1 MQNEVPLGMGGMAA
15 VIAMDADK
23 IAEICENTP
32 GKVQIA
38 NYNCPGQIVISGEA
52 LDAHLMEM
60 KELYIKSDEKDAIRK
75 HLDGEL
81 DTIENRID
89 SLDKRITI
97 REQMSEIIDLI
108 PISYIA
114 KNYFGKS
121 RAWLYQ
127 RINGYK
133 VRGRVYSLNEKEV
146 ETFNRALKDIS
157 HKIGSLSVS

>member
-1 MQNEVPLGMGGMAA
+1 MRTLADDLLK
-15 VIAMDADK
+15 MDSLHGDELDNHLLDMK
-23 IAEICENTP
+23 
-32 GKVQIA
+32 
-38 NYNCPGQIVISGEA
+38 A
-52 LDAHLMEM
+52 LYTKPEE
-60 KELYIKSDEKDAIRK
+60 KEAIRK
-75 HLDGEL
+75 HLDSKLNE
-81 DTIENRID
+81 IENRTET
-89 SLDKRITI
+89 LDKSITL

-133 VRGRVYSLNEKEV
+133 VRGHVYTLNEKEI

-157 HKIGSLSVS
+157 NKIGSLSVG